1 MTSGKRNLLIA
12 IIIILV
18 VVGGMYSF
26 LKGTYNQF
34 VVLDEAVKSS
44 WAQVENQLQRRYDLI
59 PNLVETVRG
68 YAKQEKDVLVEVTNA
83 RARVGGAATVPDKI
97 AANNELSSA
106 LSRLLVV
113 VERYP
118 DLKSNQNFLR
128 LQDELAGTENRIAVE
143 RRRYNEAV
151 QTYNVAIRSFPAN
164 LLAGTFGF
172 GKAAFFEA
180 PAAPRRPLKS
190 CSEAFSPFD
199 ANAKMKQSWKTW
211 TDTSSGIFLPRE
223 DEVSRQRRHRPLCGR
238 TTSDGQ
244 NRFVCAVMRC
254 SRWVGQR
261 CSSASRWAFRPAAMC
276 CDKDG

>member
-1 MTSGKRNLLIA
+1 MTSGKRNMLIA
-12 IIIILV
+12 IIVILV
-18 VVGGMYSF
+18 LAGSIYSF
-26 LKGTYNQF
+26 FKGTYNQF
-34 VVLDEAVKSS
+34 VTFDEAVKSS

-59 PNLVETVRG
+59 PNLVETVKG

-97 AANNELSSA
+97 SANNELSGA

-143 RRRYNEAV
+143 RRRYNESV

-180 PAAPRRPLKS
+180 PAA
-190 CSEAFSPFD
+190 
-199 ANAKMKQSWKTW
+199 AKTAPQVK
-211 TDTSSGIFLPRE
+211 F
-223 DEVSRQRRHRPLCGR
+223 
-238 TTSDGQ
+238 
-244 NRFVCAVMRC
+244 
-254 SRWVGQR
+254 
-261 CSSASRWAFRPAAMC
+261 
-276 CDKDG
+276 